1 MKKFT
6 QYFII
11 ALITGTGAFFLS
23 SCAKSDGAE
32 TVKTTEV
39 FTVKTGTV
47 ENAPM
52 TATFKATGSL
62 EGIREANV
70 NSETQGRILSVAVN
84 NGSRVGQGSPL
95 VFVDNELKEIA
106 VKQAEAQRLT
116 AEAALEKAKIDAK
129 RTNDLE
135 SSGAVTKSQIELA
148 DLQVKSA
155 EASLKAAESGESLAK
170 RQLSDAT
177 VKSPFA
183 GVVAMRYVNQGELL
197 SNNMKVAT
205 VVDDSKMKLKIGISE
220 LDVPLIKLGDKVKV
234 TVDAIT
240 GKEYEGT
247 ISTISSKADMARSY
261 TVEVEIPNADKEL
274 KSGMFARAE
283 IDREAART
291 VPTVPTAAIINNGT
305 RQQVF
310 TVDEKGIA
318 HLKGVKLGTTT
329 PERAEIVEGL
339 NNGDIVVTFG
349 QAQLKD
355 GAHVKVQQ

>member
-1 MKKFT
+1 MKKITTHLFV
-6 QYFII
+6 
-11 ALITGTGAFFLS
+11 ALSLGAISLILS

-32 TVKTTEV
+32 NAKTVEV

-84 NGSRVGQGSPL
+84 NGSRIGQGAAI
-95 VFVDNELKEIA
+95 VIVDNELKAIGL
-106 VKQAEAQRLT
+106 KQAEAQRLT
-116 AEAALEKAKIDAK
+116 AEASLEKAKIDAK
-129 RTNDLE
+129 RTNDLQ

-148 DLQVKSA
+148 ELQVKSA
-155 EASLKAAESGESLAK
+155 EATLKAAESGESLAK

-177 VKSPFA
+177 VRSPFA

-197 SNNMKVAT
+197 SNNTKVAT
-205 VVDDSKMKLKIGISE
+205 IVDDSKMKLKIPISE
-220 LDVPLIKLGDKVKV
+220 LDVTLIKLGDKVKV
-234 TVDAIT
+234 TVDAIS
-240 GKEYEGT
+240 GKEYEGV

-261 TVEVEIPNADKEL
+261 TVEVEIPNAEREL

-291 VPTVPTAAIINNGT
+291 VPTVPIAAIINNGT

-310 TVDEKGIA
+310 TVDEKWIA

-329 PERAEIVEGL
+329 TDRAEIVEGL
-339 NNGDIVVTFG
+339 NQGETVVTFG
-349 QAQLKD
+349 QPQLKD
-355 GAHVKVQQ
+355 GAKVKVQQ